1 MNIAWVLADST
12 TFGPEVDIDQ
22 LKTIGSFWGGWSTWR
37 GCATDN
43 VICNDLDKSGALLK
57 RKFQEGCNFYI
68 PNSSYQI
75 LGRPDQVK
83 LYEGAFVHDVDHQDE
98 IVAMHLAAAFNDIV
112 LLAGFDWL
120 EPGVNSDK
128 LLEHRARN
136 YRGLVRQAI
145 VDNDHCQ
152 WVLVD
157 HPDPI
162 MKHLSNL
169 PNLSTDTME
178 NVLTFS
184 NS

>member
-1 MNIAWVLADST
+1 MNIAWVLSDLT

-22 LKTIGSFWGGWSTWR
+22 LKNIGSFWGGWSTWR

-43 VICNDLDKSGALLK
+43 VICNNLDKAGALLK

-68 PNSSYQI
+68 PNSSYQT
-75 LGRPDQVK
+75 LGRPDRVK

-98 IVAMHLAAAFNDIV
+98 IIAMHLAAAFNDIV
-112 LLAGFDWL
+112 LLVGFDWA
-120 EPGVNSDK
+120 EPVINPDK

-145 VDNDHCQ
+145 VDNSHCQ

-157 HPDPI
+157 HPNPVMAD
-162 MKHLSNL
+162 LSDL
-169 PNLSTDTME
+169 TNLSTDTME
-178 NVLTFS
+178 TVLTFS
-184 NS
+184 AS